1 MRCQPAGARRRAL
14 EHLPLFPRIYA
25 SAATV
30 AATSETRDAIT
41 RLWHFCQLIG
51 NTDMYDGN
59 LSFVPGEPGLRLAPV
74 YDMLPMLYA
83 PQRGVELPE
92 RQFAARLPLPSE
104 RELWHQA
111 ARAAVEM
118 LPAVLFDDQH
128 GRLDHRRR

>member
-1 MRCQPAGARRRAL
+1 MQRG
-14 EHLPLFPRIYA
+14 LFERGLIA
-25 SAATV
+25 
-30 AATSETRDAIT
+30 SETRDAIT
-41 RLWHFCQLIG
+41 RLWHFGQLIG
-51 NTDMYDGN
+51 NTDMHDGN

-111 ARAAVEM
+111 ARAAVDFWGCAGNDARISVDFREICRRNERAIRDSAS
-118 LPAVLFDDQH
+118 LPAATS
-128 GRLDHRRR
+128 